1 MTADV
6 ELLPLPENVEVDKHL
21 PTGVRIY
28 AYDATTLKN
37 YALANVAHAILDKD
51 AEIDALRTL
60 LEDTV
65 RDYTNKIEA
74 LRAEVAEWNRVAAAQ
89 AELHGE
95 AEERAERLEKTLR
108 AYKVAVNKIDDLIE
122 YALPMPPETKAALY
136 AILADLTAALAQE
149 TTNG

>member
-51 AEIDALRTL
+51 AEIDAMRTL

-65 RDYTNKIEA
+65 RDSTNKIEA
-74 LRAEVAEWNRVAAAQ
+74 LRAEVALERNLKADAIHACALVNIH
-89 AELHGE
+89 AERMAE
-95 AEERAERLEKTLR
+95 ALREATAMLLADYPETAKRLRAE
-108 AYKVAVNKIDDLIE
+108 
-122 YALPMPPETKAALY
+122 
-136 AILADLTAALAQE
+136 ADLLRGNRRKGSE
-149 TTNG
+149 